1 MDASPDLH
9 LQDLSAPSPAWL
21 GRLLGF
27 RDLKEALANREG
39 PALFAEVSS
48 LEEFRRGLGLPANA
62 PLKLL
67 RSAHSVLPPFL
78 QSMDGAE
85 FTYEPDRW
93 SDQLGRLEI
102 QDASETLI
110 VFLQNPTFFEGRTL
124 SPDFLASLLR
134 DFAPQLKKWQRT
146 IFISDESLGSFAWD
160 VAEDPTQVARL
171 PAPLVSDWEIFV
183 CLRPSQLLG
192 PESESSALLWPVER
206 SRASWNGVLMASP
219 VAWKLF
225 RRDLNQGI
233 EIVRFRHLAMRNL
246 KLLGNLLAPLVQRGK
261 IRVDHWPLSGFYVSF
276 HCPDRGSEDSAL
288 LRKRLEKTGV
298 RLSVLAQPPGQV
310 SFCFVLDQAPLRQGL
325 EKLAQGLELL

>member
-9 LQDLSAPSPAWL
+9 LQDLSTPSPAWL

-27 RDLKEALANREG
+27 RDLKEALSNREG
-39 PALFAEVSS
+39 PALFAEVST
-48 LEEFRRGLGLPANA
+48 LDEFRRGLDLPIDA

-67 RSAHSVLPPFL
+67 RSSHSLPPPFL
-78 QSMDGAE
+78 LGLEGAE

-93 SDQLGRLEI
+93 SDELRQLDI
-102 QDASETLI
+102 QDPDETLI
-110 VFLQNPTFFEGRTL
+110 VFLQNPTFFEGRIL

-134 DFAPQLKKWQRT
+134 DFAPQLKKWRRCV
-146 IFISDESLGSFAWD
+146 FISDESFGSFAWD
-160 VAEDPTQVARL
+160 ATEEPTQGARL
-171 PAPLVSDWEIFV
+171 PAALVSDWEIFV

-192 PESESSALLWPVER
+192 PDFESGALLLPVER
-206 SRASWNGVLMASP
+206 SRASWKGVLTASP

-246 KLLGNLLAPLVQRGK
+246 KLLGNMLAPLVQSGK
-261 IRVDHWPLSGFYVSF
+261 IRVDHWPLSGIYVSL
-276 HCPDRGSEDSAL
+276 HCPGRGEEDSAL

-298 RLSVLAQPPGQV
+298 RLSALAQPPGQI
-310 SFCFVLDQAPLRQGL
+310 SFCFVLDNDPLRKGL